1 MTLIPEKT
9 RADLEWTRIEGA
21 ILQRCH
27 GPRGGGGPIPVP
39 TTVEGAATA
48 RAETA
53 EALALRTAG
62 EALPLDGIL
71 PIRPALGRLERGG
84 ELDGRALADIAST
97 LRAATRLRRFLDA
110 RKTRVPA
117 LHAACPLDPTLDE
130 TAESIEHAI
139 DPDGTV
145 ADRASSELRSL
156 RNEAGNLRQRIVS
169 RLDELVVKRADVL
182 SDRFYTLRDGR
193 YVVPVR
199 SDAHERV
206 HGIVHGTSASGA
218 SVFVEPR
225 EIIPHGNRLKVA
237 LGQIEREE
245 ARILA
250 ALGAEVRTR
259 LPEIAVAADA
269 LDHADLRDAVARFGS
284 EVGGVLLEPTDGSRL
299 DLRGARHP
307 VLVLDRGADVVPNDI
322 SLAVG
327 HALVLSGPNAGG
339 KTVALK
345 VLGLAA
351 LFARAGIPFPAREG
365 SSAGFFEPVLTDV
378 GDEQSLAKNLSTFS
392 AHITN
397 VVRILEAAG
406 DGALVLLD
414 EVATGTDPLEGGA
427 LACSIVEDLVEAG
440 AAVAVTTHY
449 ESLKALA
456 TRHPKLENAA
466 VGFDA
471 DAMRPTFVLA
481 RGVPGAS
488 SALDIAQRFG
498 MPARIVTRARTV
510 LPEEARTFE
519 ALVREL
525 HAMKTTAAHERA
537 SANEERRQLERERA
551 RVAAEMQKL
560 AAKDREALDSAARKL
575 RAEVTEARDRVKA
588 VRTKLKQETLE
599 AAEIGEIKRE
609 LDRATEI
616 VAAARTEVEG
626 DAAEE
631 RARIDP
637 SAIGVGDVVWVERLR
652 TRATVLERVD
662 GGRVRVAAGAMK
674 LAVDVT
680 ELSAVATAPRS
691 GARSAKPSDGKWGA
705 VESHPTGRGDA
716 APSRET
722 EPREPKRPKPA
733 LESRPS
739 PRSRDNSLDVRGL
752 RVDEAVSLVSSFLDR
767 LYGAAEATGYI
778 LHGHGTGALRDAIR
792 KHLEIEKDYVSKIRA
807 ASRDEGG
814 EAVTVVE
821 LR

>member
-1 MTLIPEKT
+1 
-9 RADLEWTRIEGA
+9 
-21 ILQRCH
+21 
-27 GPRGGGGPIPVP
+27 
-39 TTVEGAATA
+39 
-48 RAETA
+48 
-53 EALALRTAG
+53 
-62 EALPLDGIL
+62 
-71 PIRPALGRLERGG
+71 
-84 ELDGRALADIAST
+84 
-97 LRAATRLRRFLDA
+97 
-110 RKTRVPA
+110 
-117 LHAACPLDPTLDE
+117 
-130 TAESIEHAI
+130 
-139 DPDGTV
+139 
-145 ADRASSELRSL
+145 
-156 RNEAGNLRQRIVS
+156 
-169 RLDELVVKRADVL
+169 
-182 SDRFYTLRDGR
+182 
-193 YVVPVR
+193 
-199 SDAHERV
+199 
-206 HGIVHGTSASGA
+206 
-218 SVFVEPR
+218 
-225 EIIPHGNRLKVA
+225 
-237 LGQIEREE
+237 
-245 ARILA
+245 
-250 ALGAEVRTR
+250 
-259 LPEIAVAADA
+259 
-269 LDHADLRDAVARFGS
+269 
-284 EVGGVLLEPTDGSRL
+284 
-299 DLRGARHP
+299 
-307 VLVLDRGADVVPNDI
+307 
-322 SLAVG
+322 
-327 HALVLSGPNAGG
+327 
-339 KTVALK
+339 
-345 VLGLAA
+345 
-351 LFARAGIPFPAREG
+351 
-365 SSAGFFEPVLTDV
+365 LTDV

-498 MPARIVTRARTV
+498 MPARIVNRARTV

-525 HAMKTTAAHERA
+525 HEMKTTAAHERA
-537 SANEERRQLERERA
+537 SASEERGQLERERA
-551 RVAAEMQKL
+551 KIAAEMHKL

-599 AAEIGEIKRE
+599 AAEIGAIKRE

-626 DAAEE
+626 NAAEE
-631 RARIDP
+631 RARVDP

-662 GGRVRVAAGAMK
+662 GARVRVAAGAMK
-674 LAVDVT
+674 LAVDVA
-680 ELSAVATAPRS
+680 ELSAVA
-691 GARSAKPSDGKWGA
+691 
-705 VESHPTGRGDA
+705 
-716 APSRET
+716 T
-722 EPREPKRPKPA
+722 EPREPKRPKPV
-733 LESRPS
+733 LESRSS

-792 KHLEIEKDYVSKIRA
+792 KHLESEKDYVSKIRA